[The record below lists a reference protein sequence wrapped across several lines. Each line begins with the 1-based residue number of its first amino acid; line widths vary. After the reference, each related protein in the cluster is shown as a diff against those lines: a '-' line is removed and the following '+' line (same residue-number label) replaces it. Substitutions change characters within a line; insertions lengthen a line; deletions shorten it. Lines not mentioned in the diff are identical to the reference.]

1 METRINEEQISVESQ
16 VEASLKGLKD
26 FQLETVERVYTILT
40 DQVSTQNRVLVADEV
55 GLGKTLVA
63 KGVIAKLSQHFY
75 QLGKKSLNVVYICS
89 NQSIANQNLKKLK
102 IFSNDNIEKTTESR
116 LTMLPIKNFR
126 HENAEDFFLNFIPLT
141 PNTSFYLTDGGGM
154 ANERVVVYLLLK
166 RIVKLANYQEKL
178 SELLRL
184 DVKEHNWKRSYI
196 NPEGQ
201 DCAATRFNNKLNE
214 EIVQAFNEV
223 LENSELLEK
232 LIGICKSNVSIDSR
246 RIRNIVGQLRQLI
259 VEVSIQCLHP
269 DLVIMDEF
277 QRFKT
282 LISHHELDND
292 VKIIADKFFSRKDL
306 RTILLSATPYKLYST
321 SKELQEGENHYKEFE
336 EVIRFLLNNET
347 SFNEFLN
354 KWHLYT
360 DALVKKDGIL
370 SDEKLMKKREVENDL
385 RGIMCRTERV
395 TVSKDGNAMIDTSK
409 VKTVDVDKGDIHY
422 FIAADDITST
432 LKELTKRS
440 YSPMEYYKS
449 VPFMFSFMEKYKLK
463 KDMQKSILSSPALKN
478 VVKKYPEVWLSK
490 NTISTYKHIQYPNAM
505 LRELERE
512 VFSQNGENL
521 LWVPPSY
528 PYYELRGPFKD
539 SKGFSKHLI
548 FSHWEMV
555 PRMMSTLLSYEAERR
570 TVGKLTKK
578 KKDKKNL
585 YFAQGEQ
592 RIPRSRLNFQKTKTK
607 KKKRPSSMSNMVLL
621 YPCFTFAQMILP
633 QELLN
638 ETRSLEE
645 LQRAIKENIIPYLKK
660 IKTWESDDVVDNGW
674 YWAAPVLMDLLHN
687 QERVIASFKQ
697 TEVLNE
703 LETTKSTGDSAFA
716 EHLLYLEEGSINPE
730 HFQLGKMP
738 DDLLDILTL
747 QVLGSPA
754 VTALRTLSHFY
765 GSDGEDLVHVMFD
778 KALLIS
784 DEFRHKLNLPESISI
799 IDLSYRTKDDYW
811 KKVLNYCTDG
821 NLQAVLDE
829 YAYMIIENNNLT
841 ALTFEN
847 LIELGE
853 TLRDTLNL
861 RAASFKVDTYNAFLH
876 QNDQEQFN
884 MRTHYSVS
892 FSNQRVDEKS
902 QGRTD
907 DMRVAFNSPFR
918 PFVLN
923 TTSIGQ
929 EGLDFHWYCR
939 KIVHWNLPSNPV
951 ELEQREGRI
960 NRYKG
965 LMIRQNVANKYGQTS
980 VNSEKT
986 IWNQLFAASYLQE
999 KGEHCDIK
1007 PFWLMEDSGESA
1019 VKLERIIYQYP
1030 YSKDV
1035 SALDRLLKILS
1046 LYRISLGQARQEEFL
1061 HFLMENYSEEEYQ
1074 SLQEL
1079 LMNLSPF
1086 YYKE

>member
-1 METRINEEQISVESQ
+1 METTINEEQITVESQ
-16 VEASLKGLKD
+16 VEAALNGLKD
-26 FQLETVERVYTILT
+26 FQLATVNRVYSILT
-40 DQVSTQNRVLVADEV
+40 DKDSIQNRVLVADEV

-63 KGVIAKLSQHFY
+63 KGVIAKLSQY
-75 QLGKKSLNVVYICS
+75 YYELGKKSLNVVYICS
-89 NQSIANQNLKKLK
+89 NQSIASQNLKKLK
-102 IFSNDNIEKTTESR
+102 VFKDDKYEKTTESR

-126 HENAEDFFLNFIPLT
+126 HENGEDFFLNFIPLT

-154 ANERVVVYLLLK
+154 AHERVVIYLILK
-166 RIVKLANYQEKL
+166 RVARLSNYQKEL

-184 DVKEHNWKRSYI
+184 DVTKDNWERWYI
-196 NPEGQ
+196 NSEGQ
-201 DCAATRFNNKLNE
+201 DCKATRYDKELNG
-214 EIVQAFNEV
+214 EIVQAFIKEI
-223 LENSELLEK
+223 ENSQLLSELIE
-232 LIGICKSNVSIDSR
+232 ICESSVSIESR
-246 RIRNIVGQLRQLI
+246 KVRNIVGQLRQLI

-282 LISHHELDND
+282 LISHDELDND
-292 VKIIADKFFSRKDL
+292 VKIIADKFFSQKDL

-321 SKELQEGENHYKEFE
+321 SEELKEGENHYEEFE
-336 EVIRFLLNNET
+336 KVIRFLLNDKT
-347 SFNEFLN
+347 SFDEFLN
-354 KWHLYT
+354 KWHMYT

-370 SDEKLMKKREVENDL
+370 SDDTLTKKIEVENDL
-385 RGIMCRTERV
+385 RGMICRTERV

-409 VKTVDVDKGDIHY
+409 VKTIDVEKGDIHY
-422 FIAADDITST
+422 FIVADDITST

-440 YSPMEYYKS
+440 HSPMEYYKS

-463 KDMQKSILSSPALKN
+463 KDMQTWVLRSPELKN
-478 VVKKYPEVWLSK
+478 VVKKYPEVWISK

-505 LRELERE
+505 FRELEKE

-521 LWVPPSY
+521 LWVPPSH
-528 PYYELRGPFKD
+528 PYYELSGPYKN

-570 TVGKLTKK
+570 TVGKLTKE
-578 KKDKKNL
+578 KKDKRTL

-592 RIPRSRLNFQKTKTK
+592 RIPRSRLNFQKTISK
-607 KKKRPSSMSNMVLL
+607 KKKRPSSMSNMMLL
-621 YPCFTFAQMILP
+621 YPCFTFAQTILP
-633 QELLN
+633 QELLY
-638 ETRSLEE
+638 ETKSLEE
-645 LQRAIKENIIPYLKK
+645 LMRTVKENLKPYLKQL
-660 IKTWESDDVVDNGW
+660 KTWESDDDVDNGW

-687 QERVIASFKQ
+687 QERVITLFKQ

-703 LETTKSTGDSAFA
+703 LETAKNTGDSAFA
-716 EHLLYLEEGSINPE
+716 EHLLFLEEGAMNPE

-738 DDLLDILTL
+738 DDLMDILTL
-747 QVLGSPA
+747 QVIGSPA
-754 VTALRTLSHFY
+754 VLALRTLSHY
-765 GSDGEDLVHVMFD
+765 YRSDDEDLVQAIFD

-784 DEFRHKLNLPESISI
+784 DEFRHKFNLPESISI

-811 KKVLNYCTDG
+811 KKVLHYCKDG

-829 YAYMIIENNNLT
+829 YAYMIIENNNLS

-847 LIELGE
+847 VIELGN

-861 RAASFKVDTYNAFLH
+861 RSASFKVDTYNAFLN

-884 MRTHYSVS
+884 LRTHYSVS
-892 FSNQRVDEKS
+892 FSNRRVDEKS

-918 PFVLN
+918 PFVLS

-965 LMIRQNVANKYGQTS
+965 LVIRQNVANKYGQTPF
-980 VNSEKT
+980 NSQKT
-986 IWNQLFAASYLQE
+986 IWEQLFEASYLQE
-999 KGEHCDIK
+999 KGKHCDIK
-1007 PFWLMEDSGESA
+1007 PFWLMEDSGEDA

-1035 SALDRLLKILS
+1035 SVLGRLLKILS
-1046 LYRISLGQARQEEFL
+1046 LYRISLGQARQEEFV

-1074 SLQEL
+1074 SLLEL

-1086 YYKE
+1086 YY